1 MILITGGTG
10 FLGSTLIKQL
20 IDQGIDVI
28 ATKRA
33 QSIIPAS
40 LLSSSLIQWIDADIN
55 DYFELEDALEGVTKV
70 YHCAALV
77 SYQKKDAKSLFKVN
91 VEGTANIVNLCLE
104 KNIRL
109 LHVSSIAA
117 LGTNKDNLPVSE
129 KDHWEHSPTTSN
141 YSLSKYQA
149 EMEVWR
155 GITEG
160 LDAVIVNPSV
170 ILGAAAKDKGS
181 GAIFSMINKGLKFY
195 PKGSVGIVDVVDVAS
210 IMIQLM
216 EKGEITAERY
226 IINHLNIPNR
236 DLLSVA
242 SVLMNKPEPTIEVSE
257 TLLQIAS
264 TVSSMLAVFK
274 KSDSSL
280 TKETA
285 AASSAKLQ
293 YSNAKVQSL
302 LNHSYRPLEQT
313 LKEIANLYS
322 KQ

>member
-1 MILITGGTG
+1 VILITGGTG
-10 FLGSTLIKQL
+10 FLGSTLIRQL

-28 ATKRA
+28 AIKRA
-33 QSIIPAS
+33 QSTIPAS
-40 LLSSSLIQWIDADIN
+40 LLSSSLVQWIDADIN
-55 DYFELEDALEGVTKV
+55 NYFELEDALEGVTKV
-70 YHCAALV
+70 FHCAALV
-77 SYQKKDAKSLFKVN
+77 SYQKKDAKALFKVN
-91 VEGTANIVNLCLE
+91 VEGTTNVVNLCLE
-104 KNIRL
+104 KGIRL

-117 LGTNKDNLPVSE
+117 LGTNRENLPVSE
-129 KDHWEHSPTTSN
+129 KDHWEHNSLTSN

-160 LDAVIVNPSV
+160 LSAIIVNPSV
-170 ILGAAAKDKGS
+170 ILGAAANDKGS
-181 GAIFSMINKGLKFY
+181 GAIFSMINKGLRFY
-195 PKGSVGIVDVVDVAS
+195 PKGSVGVVDVEDVAA

-216 EKGEITAERY
+216 ERDDITAERY
-226 IINHLNIPNR
+226 IINHLNISNK

-242 SVLMNKPEPTIEVSE
+242 SVLMNRPEPKIEVSE

-274 KSDSSL
+274 KSDATL

-293 YSNAKVQSL
+293 YSNAKIQGL

-313 LKEIANLYS
+313 LKEIADLYN

>member
-20 IDQGIDVI
+20 IDRGIDVI

-33 QSIIPAS
+33 QSTIPAV
-40 LLSSSLIQWIDADIN
+40 LLSSSLIQWVDADIN
-55 DYFELEDALEGVTKV
+55 NYFELEEALEGVTQV

-91 VEGTANIVNLCLE
+91 VEGTAHLVNLCLE

-117 LGTNKDNLPVSE
+117 LGEHKADKLISE
-129 KDHWEHSPTTSN
+129 EDPWEHSPSTSN
-141 YSLSKYQA
+141 YALSKYQA

-160 LDAVIVNPSV
+160 LEAVIVNPSL
-170 ILGAAAKDKGS
+170 ILGAAAGSKGS

-195 PKGSVGIVDVVDVAS
+195 PKGSVGVVDVEDVAA
-210 IMIQLM
+210 IMILLM
-216 EKGEITAERY
+216 DKHDIRAERY
-226 IINHLNIPNR
+226 IINHLNISNK

-242 SVLMNKPEPTIEVSE
+242 SVLMKRPEPTIEVSE

-264 TVSSMLAVFK
+264 VVSGMLSFFS
-274 KSDSSL
+274 KSASSL
-280 TKETA
+280 TKESA
-285 AASSAKLQ
+285 AASSAQLQ
-293 YSNAKVQSL
+293 YSNAKLQSL
-302 LNHSYRPLEQT
+302 LNFRYRPLEET
-313 LKEIANLYS
+313 LKEIANLYT

>member
-20 IDQGIDVI
+20 IDRGIDVI
-28 ATKRA
+28 AIKRA
-33 QSIIPAS
+33 QSTIPEA
-40 LLSSSLIQWIDADIN
+40 LLSSSLIEWVDADIN
-55 DYFELEDALEGVTKV
+55 NYFELEDALEGVTKV

-77 SYQKKDAKSLFKVN
+77 SYQKKDAKALFKVN
-91 VEGTANIVNLCLE
+91 VEGTANLVNLCLQ
-104 KNIRL
+104 KGIRL

-117 LGTNKDNLPVSE
+117 LGSSKYNRPISE
-129 KDHWEHSPTTSN
+129 NDHWEHSPTTSN

-160 LDAVIVNPSV
+160 LDGVIVNPSV

-195 PKGSVGIVDVVDVAS
+195 PKGSVGIVDVEDVAA

-216 EKGEITAERY
+216 EKEEITAERY
-226 IINHLNIPNR
+226 IINHVNIANK

-242 SVLMNKPEPTIEVSE
+242 SVLMNKPQPRIEVSE
-257 TLLQIAS
+257 TMLQIAS
-264 TVSSMLAVFK
+264 ALSSVLSVFR

-285 AASSAKLQ
+285 AASSAQLQ
-293 YSNAKVQSL
+293 YSNAKIQSL
-302 LNHSYRPLEQT
+302 LNHRYRPLEQT
-313 LKEIANLYS
+313 LKEIANLYN